1 MDTNIF
7 LNKFDSKNS
16 VSDTSGLNV
25 SLGGKRKLIPSTD
38 ASYVI
43 SAYEQYEKERE
54 ECNIIR
60 LTCEVNPICT
70 NVLFNRVTEIVKD
83 EGSSAVTLI
92 NYGFS
97 GSEYSACTDDNE
109 NKKPCI
115 FDGVKYKEQS
125 MEFWSANTALYQ
137 SVDSTVS
144 TLSHATTLTTAIN
157 QSSNYYDNCQ
167 CFDEV
172 DSKHPTNA
180 IRDMQL
186 SKADS
191 SGNSFVYHC
200 GLDIFNNH
208 LIRSKTFKPINKF
221 PYTVFNSGCEAS
233 PTVSNT
239 PYGAF
244 NTIADVMRDVNGNKV
259 IEKMY
264 FPISAQIDGN
274 TKIIARHVYEFD
286 DVYTFENAVKERLR
300 DKYNGWLGFVNTS
313 KIKSYDDFDSNE
325 TLGLERPLM
334 YMNGGDFVD
343 MYPSRD
349 LYSFTPKWNE
359 ARQRIEKNW
368 NYCITYPSSSTTD
381 GFEDIIETN
390 NGLNALKAMYFDENT
405 IADNGASQVVI
416 YGVSKHGLS
425 VGDYVNVYRT
435 YTDESGN
442 KVNERIIEEGEVSN
456 IADDYIFTVFG
467 ATTRISDSWVEVTQK
482 DLVANRITLDGE
494 TYRLGQDKHNYFY
507 KEGATCLGQDDG
519 IHKYYIIN
527 AHRGSYGYVN
537 FDEKAQHISYK
548 KVSNGIECDYY
559 VRIFSRL
566 PNFRFASGTT
576 TEYDLYNKDSDMIK
590 TYQDPKYDFE
600 SQLSR
605 LAFAR
610 NIYSDEAGEIVF
622 TDNIDVSDIKDNLGR
637 PLTSLYLTIVKN
649 NRGYKEW
656 YGFINEPSRWNPNQI
671 TNESVEFS
679 HCFGKVTCGFDLSDE
694 SAEESSIRNIKSINN
709 HGANGGYNCGS
720 INTDRRYDDLVGG
733 LYSIDED
740 EVWFYSDINF
750 YGDLSYYDSFYAIE
764 NHIQPILHRFNT
776 AQRETSRAASNDY
789 FKSYVYD
796 EIYNDDYDKNDRY
809 IIKSTVVDNVNE
821 RKEGYYYPPHYEI
834 PIKTLST
841 LNSIM
846 PTFLTMRSL
855 INTPNGT
862 RITCLQNHFLGV
874 GDKVMLYY
882 LEEDKCYYCVTTSV
896 INEKV
901 FVCDI
906 YDEKMN
912 KCDVIPDLFSSDAN
926 NISKYKL
933 FKLDNLEI
941 PSYAHV
947 IKDGTCRLIW
957 RDVINNGMNSSDK
970 SIETYPFTN
979 GAFYVNKQINL
990 YVRRQDPFGMYGL
1003 YSEDDIIGNEME
1015 IEKENNYVKDKE
1027 IKC

>member
-7 LNKFDSKNS
+7 LNEFSSKNS
-16 VSDTSGLNV
+16 VSNTSGLNV

-38 ASYVI
+38 TSYVI

-60 LTCEVNPICT
+60 LTCEVNPVCS
-70 NVLFNRVTEIVKD
+70 NVLFNRITEIVKD
-83 EGSSAVTLI
+83 EGSSGITMI
-92 NYGFS
+92 NYGYS
-97 GSEYSACTDDNE
+97 GSELSACTDDNDNE
-109 NKKPCI
+109 KPCV
-115 FDGVKYKEQS
+115 FDGVKYKEKS
-125 MEFWSANTALYQ
+125 MEFWSGNTALYQ
-137 SVDSTVS
+137 SVDSVVS

-186 SKADS
+186 SKEDS
-191 SGNSFVYHC
+191 NGKPFIYHC

-208 LIRSKTFKPINKF
+208 LIRSKTFKPVNKF
-221 PYTVFNSGCEAS
+221 PYEVDASGCDSEQ
-233 PTVSNT
+233 TVYNT

-259 IEKMY
+259 VEKMY

-274 TKIIARHVYEFD
+274 TKIITRHLYEYD
-286 DVYTFENAVKERLR
+286 DIYTFEDAVNERLH
-300 DKYNGWLGFVNTS
+300 DKYNGWLGFINAS
-313 KIKSYDDFDSNE
+313 KIKSYYDFDTNE

-334 YMNGGDFVD
+334 YMNGGDYVD

-349 LYSFTPKWNE
+349 LYSFVPKWNE

-368 NYCITYPSSSTTD
+368 NYCITYPSSSITE

-390 NGLNALKAMYFDENT
+390 DGLNALKAMYFDENT
-405 IADNGASQVVI
+405 IADNGASQIVI
-416 YGVSKHGLS
+416 YGISKHGLS
-425 VGDYVNVYRT
+425 VGDYVNIYKT
-435 YTDESGN
+435 YIDDSGN
-442 KVNERIIEEGEVSN
+442 KVNERIIEEAEVSN

-467 ATTRISDSWVEVTQK
+467 STTRISNSWVQVTQK
-482 DLVANRITLDGE
+482 DLVDRKIILDEKEYKLGE
-494 TYRLGQDKHNYFY
+494 DKFNYFY
-507 KEGATCLGQDDG
+507 RVGTDG
-519 IHKYYIIN
+519 EMHKYYIIN
-527 AHRGSYGYVN
+527 AHRGSNGYVN
-537 FDEKAQHISYK
+537 FDEKSQHISYK

-576 TEYDLYNKDSDMIK
+576 TEYDLYNKNSDMIK
-590 TYQDPKYDFE
+590 TYQDSKYDFE
-600 SQLSR
+600 SQVSR

-622 TDNIDVSDIKDNLGR
+622 TDNIDISNIKDNLGR

-656 YGFINEPSRWNPNQI
+656 YGFTNEPERWNPSEI
-671 TNESVEFS
+671 TNERVEFS
-679 HCFGKVTCGFDLSDE
+679 HCFGKITCGFDLSDE
-694 SAEESSIRNIKSINN
+694 SVDETSIRNIKSINN
-709 HGANGGYNCGS
+709 HGVNGGYDCS
-720 INTDRRYDDLVGG
+720 FINEERSYDMPLGG
-733 LYSIDED
+733 MYGLDED
-740 EVWFYSDINF
+740 EVWFYSDTNF
-750 YGDLSYYDSFYAIE
+750 YGDLSYYDSFNAIE
-764 NHIQPILHRFNT
+764 GHIQPMLHRFNT
-776 AQRETSRAASNDY
+776 AQRESDRSASNDY

-809 IIKSTVVDNVNE
+809 IIKSSVVNDANIKN
-821 RKEGYYYPPHYEI
+821 EGYYYPPHYEI

-846 PTFLTMRSL
+846 PMFLTMRSL
-855 INTPNGT
+855 VNTPNGT

-874 GDKVMLYY
+874 GDKTMIYDLIS
-882 LEEDKCYYCVTTSV
+882 DKCYHCVTTSA
-896 INEKV
+896 INEKT

-906 YDEKMN
+906 YDEKM
-912 KCDVIPDLFSSDAN
+912 KRCDVIPDLFSSDTEN
-926 NISKYKL
+926 MRNYKL
-933 FKLDNLEI
+933 FKLDNLNI

-970 SIETYPFTN
+970 SIEVYPFTN
-979 GAFYVNKQINL
+979 GAFYINKQINL
-990 YVRRQDPFGMYGL
+990 YVKRQDPLGIYGL
-1003 YSEDDIIGNEME
+1003 YSEDDVLGKEME